1 MDNKYERLHVTWSF
15 SSLKSSRISSTH
27 YTYFTRNADVASVRD
42 REQGVLAMHELWPDF
57 TVYHDWIKSKFP
69 VVVACF
75 VLAIINYNYGL
86 AIINSSGDYIL
97 L

>member
-69 VVVACF
+69 VVVVIRKRLLCF
-75 VLAIINYNYGL
+75 SNYKL
-86 AIINSSGDYIL
+86 
-97 L
+97 